1 MGAGRIDE
9 IHGIVPQD
17 STARGDRPRPP
28 AHPPVGG
35 GQKGGVASSYG
46 EVSLDLEKSSTD
58 NADVA
63 RDLLLELWIGHL
75 VRVSLEREYGDPPS
89 ESPQIAR
96 VLESSQYPAAATLG
110 RIVVGNEERVLHE
123 DDA

>member
-1 MGAGRIDE
+1 MRAGRIDE
-9 IHGIVPQD
+9 VYGIVSQY

-46 EVSLDLEKSSTD
+46 EVSPDLEKSRTD
-58 NADVA
+58 NAHVA
-63 RDLLLELWIGHL
+63 RDLLLELCIGHL

-89 ESPQIAR
+89 ESPQIAC
-96 VLESSQYPAAATLG
+96 VLESSQHPAATTLG
-110 RIVVGNEERVLHE
+110 RIVVGHEERVLHRK
-123 DDA
+123 